1 MKKQFES
8 GMRGDTTKSKI
19 RRRISS
25 LGHGLLVLASVV
37 GAGCA
42 GEDETAVND
51 RSQDEVD
58 LGVALEGLG
67 TNFTSCT
74 AADST
79 SQTGFVSASKQLTL
93 TLSANTDAVISV
105 VNGKIKVNGWQCAT
119 AAISGPPAVAS
130 VDLTTTNVAKIIV
143 AGVATNKV
151 VLDLLPGS
159 FGNIFTGTGGII
171 IQGGGSV
178 GVRGTG
184 LANNFKVGQEGSGAT
199 GPFYFELSGDSR
211 ADVRVEGNP
220 TAMSFALGD
229 GNDTFTAQG
238 QVLTTSSL
246 GGSAST
252 GDLVT
257 EAISVFGG
265 LGNDTIKGG
274 LGADTLNGG
283 EGNDWFTT
291 SAGLTPDGAD
301 LYIGGTGT
309 DTVDYSGR
317 TVNVS
322 ASIAPTYDSGWVEGI
337 DITNASVAAGAMT
350 VNVNGAGATTVT
362 FGSTTVGTT
371 AILGV
376 INGTASLGATA
387 FVNDR
392 GEIVIKA
399 TAAGVSLTVAGAAAN
414 TLFPGLKTNDGTTHL
429 ANDPDDGNSSEG
441 DDIQADVENLIG
453 GSGNDYLSGSV
464 GSNTIS
470 GGAGND
476 DISGGPAGAS
486 CAADVDVLN
495 GGDGNDIFRLGALT
509 NCGDAVDGGNGTDV
523 ASYELRTVGVSVTI
537 DTTAND
543 GEDLELDKILSTV
556 EVLVGSGLGDTLTG
570 GAGNDE
576 IHGGGGADMIVGG
589 AGNDTIVGG
598 PGADT
603 LLGGTGEDFFNEKD
617 AADSAFVAVVLPS
630 AIGSVEHDVIN
641 GGADF
646 DTADYGRTTTTA
658 MNVTLCVATTTTDM
672 GHCLDANDVAIDND
686 DTADQDD
693 ITNVEHFIAG
703 AGTDSIVGSTGND
716 FIEGGAGADT
726 LEGGLGTDTL
736 FGDGGSDSLN
746 GGAGDDTL
754 DGALGTNTLVG
765 GGGDDICTVGQGGV
779 VDPTCEI

>member
-1 MKKQFES
+1 MKKQIASE
-8 GMRGDTTKSKI
+8 MRGDTNKTRI

-25 LGHGLLVLASVV
+25 LGHGLLVLASVI

-51 RSQDEVD
+51 RSQDEID

-79 SQTGFVSASKQLTL
+79 APTGFVAASKQLTL
-93 TLSANTDAVISV
+93 TLTANTDAVISV

-119 AAISGPPAVAS
+119 AAIVGPPAVAS
-130 VDLTTTNVAKIIV
+130 VDLTTTNVSKIIV
-143 AGVATNKV
+143 AGLSTNKV

-184 LANNFKVGQEGSGAT
+184 LANTFKVGQEGSGAT

-229 GNDTFTAQG
+229 GNDTFSAQG
-238 QVLTTSSL
+238 QALTTSSL
-246 GGSAST
+246 GGSAVT

-257 EAISVFGG
+257 ENISVFGG

-274 LGADTLNGG
+274 LGDDTLNGG

-291 SAGLTPDGAD
+291 SAGNVDDGAD

-309 DTVDYSGR
+309 DTMDYSGR
-317 TVNVS
+317 TAAIS

-337 DITNASVAAGAMT
+337 DITNVTVPASAMT

-362 FGSTTVGTT
+362 FASSTVGTT

-376 INGTASLGATA
+376 INGTAALGATA

-399 TAAGVSLTVAGAAAN
+399 TATGVSLVVAGAAA
-414 TLFPGLKTNDGTTHL
+414 TQLFPGLKTNNGVSAL
-429 ANDPDDGNSSEG
+429 ALDPDDGVTGEA
-441 DDIQADVENLIG
+441 DDVQGDVENLVG
-453 GSGNDYLSGSV
+453 GSGNDYLSGSI
-464 GSNTIS
+464 GSNTIT
-470 GGAGND
+470 GGGGND

-495 GGDGNDIFRLGALT
+495 GGEGNDLFRLGTLT

-543 GEDLELDKILSTV
+543 GEDQELDKILSTV
-556 EVLVGSGLGDTLTG
+556 EVILGSSVADTLTG
-570 GAGNDE
+570 GTGNDE
-576 IHGGGGADMIVGG
+576 IHGGGGADFISGG
-589 AGNDTIVGG
+589 AGNDTLVGG
-598 PGADT
+598 PGVDT
-603 LLGGTGEDFFNEKD
+603 LLGGTGEDYFNEKD
-617 AADSAFVAVVLPS
+617 VADTAFVQVILPTVS
-630 AIGSVEHDVIN
+630 GSESDLLN

-646 DTADYGRTTTTA
+646 DTVDYGRTSTTA
-658 MNVTLCVATTTTDM
+658 LSATLCVATTTTDM
-672 GHCLDANDVAIDND
+672 GHCLDSNGNAVDND
-686 DTADQDD
+686 DPDTDD
-693 ITNVEHFIAG
+693 LTNVEHFIG
-703 AGTDSIVGSTGND
+703 GGGNDSIVGSTGND
-716 FIEGGAGADT
+716 FIEGGLGADSIQ
-726 LEGGLGTDTL
+726 GGTGNDTL
-736 FGDGGSDSLN
+736 FGDGGNDTLE

-754 DGALGTNTLVG
+754 DGALGTNSLIG
-765 GGGDDICTVGQGGV
+765 GGGDDICTVGAGGV
-779 VDPTCEI
+779 VDSTCEI